1 LIRKTLLEIIA
12 VNREDLMLSN
22 NMALGILAMI
32 HKNFDDVADEE
43 CILSLALNDSI
54 SRMLFHADY
63 DRAIW
68 YSRQALDRFPDSP
81 FHYFTARHLA
91 VTGRCQALSGR
102 VAEASGTLR
111 RALEIGERL
120 PASEEATR
128 HTADVLHDLAMAG
141 DMAGR
146 PGDEGVAYL
155 ERAIQL
161 LTATTYEIRKGV
173 CLMGIGNIRY
183 NQGRVQ
189 SALEYYLTAS
199 LIFDEQSNFPNLA
212 SVDSNIGL
220 CYTDLEIPELA
231 EGYLTRSLQLRR
243 KIGNPDEIAISYY
256 NLGRLYDSQD
266 KTDKAIVQML
276 SCRDYASRSINKH
289 LYRLALESLEKISQK
304 KGDLL
309 SSAAYTDERMKVQL
323 L

>member
-68 YSRQALDRFPDSP
+68 YSRQALDRF
-81 FHYFTARHLA
+81 
-91 VTGRCQALSGR
+91 GR